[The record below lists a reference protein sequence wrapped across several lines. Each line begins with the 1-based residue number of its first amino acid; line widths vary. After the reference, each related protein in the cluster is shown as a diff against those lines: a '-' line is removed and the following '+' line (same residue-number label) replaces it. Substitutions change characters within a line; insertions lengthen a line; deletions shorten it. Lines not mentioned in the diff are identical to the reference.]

1 MGLAFDSPYCEVS
14 FRSALFRDYQSSE
27 VTLGSVWWGGMVVH
41 IEQQM
46 FVGSLASQGGDA
58 NLSLRQIDIGA
69 DQAMAPERAGF
80 KGSSQHGDLAVS
92 VGFSEEDHGSFQ
104 RLLEVQRPV
113 FGEEAA
119 SRGVVDARLRSG
131 PIEPS
136 RLVDCGT

>member
-1 MGLAFDSPYCEVS
+1 
-14 FRSALFRDYQSSE
+14 
-27 VTLGSVWWGGMVVH
+27 MVVH
-41 IEQQM
+41 VEQQM

-104 RLLEVQRPV
+104 RLLEVQHPV
-113 FGEEAA
+113 LEEEAA

>member
-1 MGLAFDSPYCEVS
+1 
-14 FRSALFRDYQSSE
+14 
-27 VTLGSVWWGGMVVH
+27 MVVH